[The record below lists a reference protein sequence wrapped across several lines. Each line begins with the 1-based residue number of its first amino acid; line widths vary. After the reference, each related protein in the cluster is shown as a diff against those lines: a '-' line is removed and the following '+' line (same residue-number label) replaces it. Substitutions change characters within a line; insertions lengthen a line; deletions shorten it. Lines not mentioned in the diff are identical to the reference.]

1 MDLDTL
7 LQRFGSCCT
16 HVRSLQYRNREI
28 HRDCVKMVKN
38 TEKLLSAVS
47 SEEIEC
53 RRMKKSTL
61 AYQEALTRAEESVHN
76 LERYVMM
83 AQLMI

>member
-7 LQRFGSCCT
+7 LERHRTCCIT
-16 HVRSLQYRNREI
+16 IRNLPPSQL
-28 HRDCVKMVKN
+28 HRDCVKMARA
-38 TEKLLSAVS
+38 TENAISDVS
-47 SEEIEC
+47 RAQVDC
-53 RRMKKSTL
+53 QRLGKSTPV
-61 AYQEALTRAEESVHN
+61 YQEALDRAEESVHN

>member
-7 LQRFGSCCT
+7 LKRHRTCCVT
-16 HVRSLQYRNREI
+16 IRNLPPSQM
-28 HRDCVKMVKN
+28 HKDCVKMSRA
-38 TEKLLSAVS
+38 TERWLSEVS
-47 SEEIEC
+47 TAEVEC
-53 RRMKKSTL
+53 RRLHKTTP
-61 AYQEALTRAEESVHN
+61 AYQEALARAEESVHN